1 MDIRS
6 PLSGRIAAVC
16 VRPGDRVEAGQLL
29 LVLEAMKM
37 EYQLRSPLCGA
48 VTQIAAT
55 PEQHIT
61 PEDILLAVE

>member
-6 PLSGRIAAVC
+6 PLAGRVIEVC
-16 VRPGDRVEAGQLL
+16 VRPNDQVEAGQLL

-48 VTQIAAT
+48 VTQIAVT

>member
-16 VRPGDRVEAGQLL
+16 VHPGDRVEAGQLL

-48 VTQIAAT
+48 VTQIFADL
-55 PEQHIT
+55 EQRIT
-61 PEDILLAVE
+61 PEDVLLTVE